1 MSANPH
7 KKADA
12 ESILT
17 WNYFGRKGKPLTNSF
32 FQKSQWV
39 KKADK
44 KDKNPKKILGQ
55 DSINIKINPT
65 LNFESSFLKLPRC
78 VLIDVHASFMQLHP
92 YSEKTLL
99 KFFLKKCGLDDKADM
114 PMSKL

>member
-17 WNYFGRKGKPLTNSF
+17 WNYFGEKEKPLTNGF
-32 FQKSQWV
+32 FQRSQWV

-44 KDKNPKKILGQ
+44 GSKKPLGR
-55 DSINIKINPT
+55 DSIDIKINPT
-65 LNFESSFLKLPRC
+65 L
-78 VLIDVHASFMQLHP
+78 
-92 YSEKTLL
+92 
-99 KFFLKKCGLDDKADM
+99 
-114 PMSKL
+114 